1 MTARKVMLLGEIG
14 VGKSSIVQRLV
25 FDRFD
30 MNYKPTI
37 GVDVYR
43 YELEETAERRRTTL
57 IVWDT
62 DGNFGETI
70 FRHVY
75 MREASAA
82 VIVGDVTRA
91 STLDAMAALG
101 QGFREALPGR
111 CLSFVLN
118 KLDLLPPGE
127 DATLPDALMRPG
139 LTLHRTSAKTGQNIK
154 TVFEE
159 TADANDRRRL

>member
-1 MTARKVMLLGEIG
+1 MIARKVMLLGEIG

-30 MNYKPTI
+30 LNYKPTI

-43 YELEETAERRRTTL
+43 YEVPETATRPRMAL

-62 DGNFGETI
+62 DGNFGEQI

-82 VIVGDVTRA
+82 VIVGDATRPQTLDTLAGLADGFRA
-91 STLDAMAALG
+91 S
-101 QGFREALPGR
+101 FPGR
-111 CLSFVLN
+111 TLSLVVN
-118 KLDLLPPGE
+118 KLDLVAEESELVLP
-127 DATLPDALMRPG
+127 AALTRPG
-139 LTLHRTSAKTGQNIK
+139 LALHKTSAKTGQNIT
-154 TVFEE
+154 TVFSE
-159 TADANDRRRL
+159 TADAIDRRRL

>member
-1 MTARKVMLLGEIG
+1 MIARKVMLLGEIG

-25 FDRFD
+25 FDRFE

-43 YELEETAERRRTTL
+43 YEVPATDTRAAMAL

-62 DGNFGETI
+62 DGNFGEQI

-82 VIVGDVTRA
+82 VIVGDVSRPH
-91 STLDAMAALG
+91 TLETLAALADG
-101 QGFREALPGR
+101 YRDALPGR
-111 CLSFVLN
+111 SLSLVLN
-118 KLDLLPPGE
+118 KLDLLTPG
-127 DATLPDALMRPG
+127 DDVALPDR
-139 LTLHRTSAKTGQNIK
+139 LTRMAQPLHRTSAKTGQNIK
-154 TVFEE
+154 TVFSE
-159 TADANDRRRL
+159 TADAIDRRRL

>member
-1 MTARKVMLLGEIG
+1 MIARKVMLLGEIG

-25 FDRFD
+25 FDRFE

-43 YELEETAERRRTTL
+43 YEVPQTETRSAMAL

-62 DGNFGETI
+62 DGNFGEQI

-82 VIVGDVTRA
+82 VIVGDVTRPH
-91 STLDAMAALG
+91 TLDTMAALAN
-101 QGFREALPGR
+101 GFREALPGR
-111 CLSFVLN
+111 TLSLVLN
-118 KLDLLPPGE
+118 KLDLLAPGDE
-127 DATLPDALMRPG
+127 VRLPEALTRPG
-139 LTLHRTSAKTGQNIK
+139 LHLHRTSAKTGDNIK
-154 TVFEE
+154 TVFSE
-159 TADANDRRRL
+159 TADAIDRRHL

>member
-1 MTARKVMLLGEIG
+1 MIARKVMLLGEIG

-25 FDRFD
+25 FDRFE

-43 YELEETAERRRTTL
+43 YEVSETASRSAMAL

-62 DGNFGETI
+62 DGNFGQQI

-82 VIVGDVTRA
+82 VIVGDVTRPH
-91 STLDAMAALG
+91 TLETLAALAD
-101 QGFREALPGR
+101 GFREALPGR
-111 CLSFVLN
+111 TLSLVLN
-118 KLDLLPPGE
+118 KFDLLAPGDE
-127 DATLPDALMRPG
+127 IELPEILIRPG
-139 LTLHRTSAKTGQNIK
+139 LDLHRTSAKTGHNIK
-154 TVFEE
+154 TVFSE
-159 TADANDRRRL
+159 TADAIDRRRL

>member
-1 MTARKVMLLGEIG
+1 MIARKVMLLGEIG

-25 FDRFD
+25 FDRFE

-43 YELEETAERRRTTL
+43 YEVPETPTRSAMAL

-62 DGNFGETI
+62 DGNFGEQI

-82 VIVGDVTRA
+82 VIVGDVTRPH
-91 STLDAMAALG
+91 TLETLAALAG
-101 QGFREALPGR
+101 GFREALPGR
-111 CLSFVLN
+111 TLSLVLN
-118 KLDLLPPGE
+118 KLDLLDPGDE
-127 DATLPDALMRPG
+127 IVLPGALSRMGAP
-139 LTLHRTSAKTGQNIK
+139 LHRTSAKTGDNIR
-154 TVFEE
+154 TVFSE
-159 TADANDRRRL
+159 TADAIHRRRL

>member
-1 MTARKVMLLGEIG
+1 MIARKVMLLGEIG

-25 FDRFD
+25 FDRFE

-43 YELEETAERRRTTL
+43 YEVPATPARSAMAL

-62 DGNFGETI
+62 DGNFGEQI

-82 VIVGDVTRA
+82 VIVGDVTRPH
-91 STLDAMAALG
+91 TLDTLAALAD
-101 QGFREALPGR
+101 GFREALPGR
-111 CLSFVLN
+111 TLSLVLN
-118 KLDLLPPGE
+118 KLDLLEPGDE
-127 DATLPDALMRPG
+127 LVLPGALSHPG
-139 LTLHRTSAKTGQNIK
+139 LPLHRTSAKTGHNIK
-154 TVFEE
+154 TVFSEA
-159 TADANDRRRL
+159 ADAINRRRL